1 MLPGFVETEGFPQ
14 KGVLKSPLL
23 GRFVIHPP
31 RVARTIVDAVEK
43 GKREVT
49 VPWFPYRLISI
60 VQALA
65 PGVMARFVGMSDY
78 KRPPEEPPATDARS

>member
-14 KGVLKSPLL
+14 KGVLKSPFM
-23 GRFVIHPP
+23 GRFVIEPE
-31 RVARTIVDAVEK
+31 RVAEAVLRAVEK

-49 VPWFPYRLISI
+49 VPWFPYRFVSI

-65 PGVMARFVGMSDY
+65 PGLVARFVGMSDY
-78 KRPPEEPPATDARS
+78 RPRPG